1 MTRSLACPALT
12 IVASTYTNMIIDVL
26 AEDNAT
32 PVERVKVHIESVDF
46 TTSAIINDDCHTGS
60 ALGSPCAVRSHTIE
74 PYRVCSDIDSRSE
87 IDLGTIEAV

>member
-1 MTRSLACPALT
+1 MTRSLGYPALT
-12 IVASTYTNMIIDVL
+12 VVGSTYTNMIIDVL
-26 AEDNAT
+26 TEDNAT

-46 TTSAIINDDCHTGS
+46 TTSAIIDDDCHTCS

-74 PYRVCSDIDSRSE
+74 PCRVCSDIDSRSE